1 MDACPERVQ
10 GVRDTQDLIGGKW
23 KIVILAALYI
33 NGKFRFMDL
42 ARHIDGIA
50 PKVLSKELKDLEMNQ
65 LVKRTVIDT
74 MPITVEY
81 ELTPQ
86 GKTLKDVVYA
96 MADWGMQYRKTIMKG

>member
-42 ARHIDGIA
+42 A
-50 PKVLSKELKDLEMNQ
+50 
-65 LVKRTVIDT
+65 
-74 MPITVEY
+74 
-81 ELTPQ
+81 
-86 GKTLKDVVYA
+86 
-96 MADWGMQYRKTIMKG
+96 